1 MAVRGQAEE
10 GDDESGQNEKVTYVL
25 HPNCVV
31 EEVGMAQPKPSR
43 R

>member
-1 MAVRGQAEE
+1 MAVRGQAGESE
-10 GDDESGQNEKVTYVL
+10 DENAENEKVTYVL

-31 EEVGMAQPKPSR
+31 EEVGMKQPRPSR